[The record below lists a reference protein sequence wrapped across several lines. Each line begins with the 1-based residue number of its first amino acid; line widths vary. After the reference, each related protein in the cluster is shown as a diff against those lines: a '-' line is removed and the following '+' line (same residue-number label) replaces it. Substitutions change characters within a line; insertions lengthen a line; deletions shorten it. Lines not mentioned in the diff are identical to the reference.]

1 VAETEKENRKKDK
14 VRNKNEKKNF
24 TIPRS
29 DLLSL
34 SLSQSQ
40 NWKRMLGT

>member
-29 DLLSL
+29 DYSL
-34 SLSQSQ
+34 SLSIPELETDAR
-40 NWKRMLGT
+40 NIT